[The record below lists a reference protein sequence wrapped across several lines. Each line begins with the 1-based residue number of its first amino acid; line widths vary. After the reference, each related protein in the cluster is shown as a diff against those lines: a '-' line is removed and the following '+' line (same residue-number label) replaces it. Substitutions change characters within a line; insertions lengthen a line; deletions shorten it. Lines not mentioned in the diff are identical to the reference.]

1 MYFSEEE
8 FTGNPIS
15 YIMEIAT
22 YPEKFSDDITVEISA
37 DSEDHCIIVLSNQMG
52 RILRMMGVNVNQG
65 KNQIHVD
72 NVNSLEAGIYQISVK
87 NKNSNVLYSSILTK
101 F

>member
-1 MYFSEEE
+1 MFLTDDELTSKSNC
-8 FTGNPIS
+8 FT
-15 YIMEIAT
+15 EIAS
-22 YPEKFSDDITVEISA
+22 YPEKFTDDITVEISA

-72 NVNSLEAGIYQISVK
+72 NVTALEAGIYQLSVK
-87 NKNSNVLYSSILTK
+87 NTSSNILYSSILTK